1 MIFDKTKT
9 QAITRIIAIIAFI
22 PEDKIE
28 SKSPKPEI
36 DIGPNIV
43 TRIPPPANNK
53 SHITKINTKIEEF
66 IVKHPS

>member
-1 MIFDKTKT
+1 MPDDI
-9 QAITRIIAIIAFI
+9 R
-22 PEDKIE
+22 E

-53 SHITKINTKIEEF
+53 SHIAKMKMKIEEF
-66 IVKHPS
+66 IMKHPS